1 MNQIE
6 AITLTMSAAAA
17 AQFRPNGFA
26 QIRPDVQ
33 AYLALKQL
41 LADKYPSVSQDILDV
56 GPASA
61 ERQNALKVQLQQAV
75 VEKDTAILHHAK
87 QLLAYLLQ
95 HDSKSATAV
104 FATVADLQNALKILT
119 KHLEIVEHEQRNSFR
134 HPHHSPHAA
143 TPAYLRPI

>member
-6 AITLTMSAAAA
+6 AITLAMSAAAA

-26 QIRPDVQ
+26 QTRPDVQ

-41 LADKYPSVSQDILDV
+41 LAAKYPAVSHDILDV

-61 ERQNALKVQLQQAV
+61 ERQKVLKAQLQQV
-75 VEKDTAILHHAK
+75 EVEKETAILRQAR
-87 QLLAYLLQ
+87 QLLEFLLQ

-104 FATVADLQNALKILT
+104 FATVADLQNAITILT
-119 KHLEIVEHEQRNSFR
+119 TQLEIVEHDQRNNFR
-134 HPHHSPHAA
+134 HPHHSTHAA
-143 TPAYLRPI
+143 TPAYL